1 MQEINFF
8 ICPSKKSLRNVQ
20 NQIKIKKVLK
30 NFFFDLYIVAAAI
43 QGQTQKIKNDS
54 IEFEQSSE
62 WKTERKKALL
72 DLLRSTEKK

>member
-1 MQEINFF
+1 M
-8 ICPSKKSLRNVQ
+8 
-20 NQIKIKKVLK
+20 
-30 NFFFDLYIVAAAI
+30 AAAI

>member
-1 MQEINFF
+1 M
-8 ICPSKKSLRNVQ
+8 
-20 NQIKIKKVLK
+20 
-30 NFFFDLYIVAAAI
+30 ATAI

-62 WKTERKKALL
+62 WKTERKKGFGL